1 MRAIE
6 MLMHEHR
13 IIEKVMNA
21 LDRYTEKVE
30 AGEDVPIADVSS
42 FARFFREFAD
52 RCHHGKEENI
62 LFERMAAS
70 GFSKEAGPLAVMY
83 HEHTMGRQHGKAIGE
98 VGEQTEWTPELRAK
112 FVDNA
117 RKYSPLLRS
126 HILKEDSILYPM
138 AIRQL
143 GASEM
148 ESIAK
153 ECDAFEENVMGDGT
167 HEQFH
172 ELAHVLIDQY
182 CADGLPVC
190 DGH

>member
-21 LDRYTEKVE
+21 LDRYTEKVA
-30 AGEDVPIADVSS
+30 AGEDVPIADASS
-42 FARFFREFAD
+42 FAGFFREFAD

-83 HEHTMGRQHGKAIGE
+83 HEHTMGRLHGKAIGE
-98 VGEQTEWTPELRAK
+98 VGEQTEWTPELREK

-126 HILKEDSILYPM
+126 HILKEDSVLYPM

-148 ESIAK
+148 ESIAD

-172 ELAHVLIDQY
+172 ELAHVLIDRY
-182 CADGLPVC
+182 CSDGSPVC